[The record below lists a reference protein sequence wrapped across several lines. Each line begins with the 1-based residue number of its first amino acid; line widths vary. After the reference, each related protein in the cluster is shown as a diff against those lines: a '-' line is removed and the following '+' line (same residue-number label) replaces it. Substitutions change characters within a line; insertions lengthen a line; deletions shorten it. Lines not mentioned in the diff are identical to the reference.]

1 MMNKPVVLIT
11 GASRGIGAALAEKF
25 ASEGYAVALTARDME
40 KMQTLAANLTKSYKT
55 ETLCVPAD
63 LSETAD
69 AERLANAVLKEW
81 GKVDVLI
88 NNAGILHARPF
99 LEISADELQEML
111 DVNIRAVFLLTQ
123 KVVPGMV
130 ERKDGTI
137 INIASLGGKNGFKG
151 GTGYSATKFALRGFA
166 QSLMQELRKDNVR
179 VVTVFPGSVDTRL
192 ISRNPDA
199 PDPASM
205 LQAEDVAHAVF
216 AAVSVDPRALMSE
229 IDIRPLNPVKK

>member
-1 MMNKPVVLIT
+1 MSNKPVVLIT

-40 KMQTLAANLTKSYKT
+40 KMQALAENLAKSFKA

-63 LSETAD
+63 LSKTED
-69 AERLANAVLKEW
+69 AARLANAVLNEW

-88 NNAGILHARPF
+88 NNAGILYAKPF
-99 LEISADELQEML
+99 LEITPDELQEML

-123 KVVPGMV
+123 KVVRGMV

-151 GTGYSATKFALRGFA
+151 GTGYAATKFALRGFA

-205 LQAEDVAHAVF
+205 LQAVDVAHAVYS
-216 AAVSVDPRALMSE
+216 AVSVDARALMSE